1 MLEKDLEKYLVQQC
15 KAYNLVCIKGNPHG
29 VKGYPDRIVFGDK
42 IYFIELKLGKEN
54 GSYYGLTEMQKKW
67 QAVISQTKAEY
78 LCLTNKEDIGK
89 AISTIASDAYVNDII
104 NPFGFE
110 TAIKFPAQEE
120 GKR

>member
-15 KAYNLVCIKGNPHG
+15 KAYNLVCIKGNPRG

-42 IYFIELKLGKEN
+42 IYYIELKLGKEN

-67 QAVISQTKAEY
+67 KTVISQTKAEY
-78 LCLTNKEDIGK
+78 LCLTNKEDIRGVVR
-89 AISTIASDAYVNDII
+89 TIASDAYVNDII
-104 NPFGFE
+104 NPFGYD
-110 TAIKFPAQEE
+110 TAIKFPAQEG